1 MDRLP
6 QEILDPIVDEFA
18 RDLALRLSDSQL
30 SHQQY
35 GPRLLRFRSCPS
47 KLAAYSTISRGWQ
60 RAIERRLFQTVAA
73 YGAFQLPCFQHILG
87 GERNQHR
94 RGSVKSFTYTT
105 YLSSP
110 ALQNMTDFV
119 RESQWRLLTEF
130 YHLLTVIND
139 IWPVSP
145 RMARTQPLNLTIS
158 IVRIGYWDPEQCDES
173 ILTLPHEFAT
183 SFPITPAVTSLKI
196 VFDKAVDRD
205 QHKREK
211 QEGRGNQVPPAAWIL
226 QPLMAKLPSVDKL
239 SYEMF
244 NFIGEDQFRD
254 RLFTETFQSLSGPLT
269 TNLTELYLHVGPFG
283 FHTFKYT
290 DDAALMPL
298 IANQGIHNSGDG
310 AYIPR
315 FNAALRELSQQLTI
329 LHITGLFPVHPDL
342 FYPKGQGLGLAANKP
357 QGNKVGSQAKP
368 PAPFWPRLRKVKIV
382 STVHTSSNYFLLP
395 SGGLLHDPSM
405 LYGEVDAGGRHLFRD
420 PSELSSLVVSL
431 TRGMLRMPRLESVE
445 ITFRLEYSPYEGQ
458 AAPEWESPLV
468 RVKKQVTYHREWFAM
483 EKAVLEQYGL
493 DIEEVGEGHGG
504 EGGVGVNVM
513 SLTRF
518 LLNDDRRYKRRGFR
532 EAISEEVER
541 NLREL
546 SRRLIGLS
554 MFPGSGL

>member
-18 RDLALRLSDSQL
+18 RDLALRLSDSPL
-30 SHQQY
+30 SHQQF
-35 GPRLLRFRSCPS
+35 GSKLLRFKSCS
-47 KLAAYSTISRGWQ
+47 RKLAAYSTISRGWQ
-60 RAIERRLFQTVAA
+60 RAIERRLFHTIAA
-73 YGAFQLPCFQHILG
+73 YGASQLPWFQDILG

-94 RGSVKSFTYTT
+94 RGSVKSFAYTT
-105 YLSSP
+105 YLSPP

-119 RESQWRLLTEF
+119 RECQWRLLTEF
-130 YHLLTVIND
+130 YQLLTVIND

-145 RMARTQPLNLTIS
+145 GMARTQPLNLTIN

-183 SFPITPAVTSLKI
+183 SLPITSAVTSLKI

-244 NFIGEDQFRD
+244 NLLGKDQFRD

-283 FHTFKYT
+283 FNTFKYT
-290 DDAALMPL
+290 DDDALLPLAA
-298 IANQGIHNSGDG
+298 AHQGINNSGEG

-315 FNAALRELSQQLTI
+315 FNSALRELSQQLTV

-342 FYPKGQGLGLAANKP
+342 FYPNIKGLRLAANKP
-357 QGNKVGSQAKP
+357 QGNKSAASSQSHHSGHASAKSRSCRP
-368 PAPFWPRLRKVKIV
+368 
-382 STVHTSSNYFLLP
+382 STPVVTTSSYP
-395 SGGLLHDPSM
+395 R
-405 LYGEVDAGGRHLFRD
+405 VDC
-420 PSELSSLVVSL
+420 SLVVSL
-431 TRGMLRMPRLESVE
+431 TRAMLRMPKLESVE
-445 ITFRLEYSPYEGQ
+445 ITLRLEYSPYEGQ
-458 AAPEWESPLV
+458 EAPEWESPLV

-493 DIEEVGEGHGG
+493 DIEEVGEGG
-504 EGGVGVNVM
+504 EGVGVM

-518 LLNDDRRYKRRGFR
+518 LLNDDRRYKKREFR
-532 EAISEEVER
+532 EAIPEEVES

-546 SRRLIGLS
+546 SRRLTGLS
-554 MFPGSGL
+554 RFPGLGL